1 MSTPTPVSPATNL
14 TMVVG
19 TVIAAVPMMCVVAW
33 FVLASDGVGDY
44 PDTWVPLAVGAAA
57 VAAYAFCEL
66 VGFRAAPLTPQD
78 DQASVART
86 SFQRFTASTFVR
98 FAVCEVVFLIGF
110 ALGFAVQSF
119 WPVLVGAAFALPLLL
134 WEAWPGARNRGR
146 FADSLERNGISS
158 GLR

>member
-1 MSTPTPVSPATNL
+1 MSTSSPVSPATNL

-33 FVLASDGVGDY
+33 FVLATDGLGEY
-44 PDTWVPLAVGAAA
+44 PDTWVPLTVGAAA
-57 VAAYAFCEL
+57 VAAYTFCEL
-66 VGFRAAPLTPQD
+66 AGFRTAPLTPQD
-78 DQASVART
+78 DQASIART
-86 SFQRFTASTFVR
+86 SVQRFTTSTFVR
-98 FAVCEVVFLIGF
+98 FAVCEAVFLIGF

-119 WPVLVGAAFALPLLL
+119 WPVLVGAVFALPLLF

-146 FADSLERNGISS
+146 FADSLERSGIPS